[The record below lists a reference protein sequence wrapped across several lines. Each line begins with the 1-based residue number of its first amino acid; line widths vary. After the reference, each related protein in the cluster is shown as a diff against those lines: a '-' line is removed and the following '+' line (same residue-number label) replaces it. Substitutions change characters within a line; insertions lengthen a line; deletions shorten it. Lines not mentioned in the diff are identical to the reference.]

1 MARAKKDSDF
11 RYNTGESRVPWA
23 AVGENYNQQDVME
36 VVKFLM
42 QGDGAVYDAR
52 VESVREAVSA
62 LAEVSTPPAKL
73 SLDVEVA
80 KCEKKA
86 AEYVG
91 IDDCVFLTNCTAG
104 FEIAYKY
111 VNLQPGDEVIVPA
124 ITFIA
129 TMAYPLSVGAKVV
142 FCDVDPRTLNM
153 DPDDLAKKITNKT
166 KMVVP
171 VHIGGYPCDMDRI
184 MDIAHTHGALVLED
198 AAHGFGAKYKGRNIG
213 AIADFTS
220 FSFHEVKNNTSFGE
234 GGILMTTVPE
244 FKSSLRRARFLG
256 VDFSMPPIKDWL
268 YNVAALPGKYGP
280 VVAGNASTTEI
291 QALGLSLQID
301 RYGKILE
308 ERARCARYVTQ
319 RLQGVPGVIPQDLGA
334 GGTVPTFHLYQLQID
349 PAELGGDIQ
358 VFKKKLTER
367 GVTNIPHFGP
377 LYRFQ
382 ILQELGYDA
391 DAIAA
396 TCPNTEE
403 VFYHRFTHLPI
414 YGLTAEQLDYMIQA
428 IKETAAEMRG
438 SK

>member
-36 VVKFLM
+36 VIKFLM
-42 QGDGAVYDAR
+42 QGEGEDYESRVAAVRA
-52 VESVREAVSA
+52 AVGS
-62 LAEVSTPPAKL
+62 LAEIAVPPTKL
-73 SLDVEVA
+73 SLDAEVA

-111 VNLQPGDEVIVPA
+111 VNLQPGDVVIVPA

-142 FCDVDPRTLNM
+142 FCDVDPVTLNM
-153 DPDDLAKKITNKT
+153 DPADLERKITDKT

-184 MDIAHTHGALVLED
+184 MNIAHAHNALVLED
-198 AAHGFGAKYKGRNIG
+198 AAHAFGAKYKGRAIG
-213 AIADFTS
+213 TIADFTS

-244 FKSSLRRARFLG
+244 IKPSLRRARFLG
-256 VDFSMPPIKDWL
+256 VDFNMPPIKDWL
-268 YNVAALPGKYGP
+268 YDVAALPGKYGP
-280 VVAGNASTTEI
+280 AVAGNASTTEI
-291 QALGLSLQID
+291 QALGLSLQLD
-301 RYGKILE
+301 RYDNILA
-308 ERARCARYVTQ
+308 ERARCAGYVTGH
-319 RLQGVPGVIPQDLGA
+319 LKDVPGVIPQDMGSD
-334 GGTVPTFHLYQLQID
+334 GTVPTFHLYQLQID
-349 PAELGGDIQ
+349 PAVLGGDIQ
-358 VFKKKLTER
+358 VFKKKLTDK

-382 ILQELGYDA
+382 ILKELGYDA

-396 TCPNTEE
+396 TCPHTED

-414 YGLTAEQLDYMIQA
+414 YGLTGEQLDYMIEA
-428 IKETAAEMRG
+428 IKETAEEMRSG
-438 SK
+438 K